1 MLIEFSTFQKHSSNS
16 KLSTNIYLLSVAT
29 VFRKL
34 QVKVDV
40 TKLHFICTYQR
51 LRSFWLAVT
60 PQKSET
66 FKQTSNQSS
75 IYIYIYKAITRR
87 LYWLPL
93 ALATKITLAALFCS
107 LKTRRKLAWDILVH
121 ATPPYFKKG
130 LIPLSH
136 ITQFV
141 LIRAKRI
148 LLSAIGLFS
157 V

>member
-75 IYIYIYKAITRR
+75 IYIYIYKANTRR
-87 LYWLPL
+87 LYCPS
-93 ALATKITLAALFCS
+93 KITLAALFCS
-107 LKTRRKLAWDILVH
+107 LKTWRKLAWDILVH
-121 ATPPYFKKG
+121 TTLPPYFKKC

-136 ITQFV
+136 IKQFV